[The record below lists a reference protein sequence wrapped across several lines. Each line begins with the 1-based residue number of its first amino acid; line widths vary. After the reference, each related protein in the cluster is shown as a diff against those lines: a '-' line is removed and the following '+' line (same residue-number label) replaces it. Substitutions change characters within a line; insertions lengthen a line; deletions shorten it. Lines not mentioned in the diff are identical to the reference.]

1 MKQKYKIVERDWIN
15 LYDSIEPLKEPLSKA
30 NKKRAYN
37 QRAYMRAYRQRP
49 DVKARHRA
57 YMRAYR
63 QRPDVKAYKRAYNQ
77 RPEQK
82 AYMKAYMRAY
92 RQRPDVKARQEQ
104 AKRDE
109 IKR

>member
-37 QRAYMRAYRQRP
+37 QRPERKAYIRAYC
-49 DVKARHRA
+49 
-57 YMRAYR
+57 